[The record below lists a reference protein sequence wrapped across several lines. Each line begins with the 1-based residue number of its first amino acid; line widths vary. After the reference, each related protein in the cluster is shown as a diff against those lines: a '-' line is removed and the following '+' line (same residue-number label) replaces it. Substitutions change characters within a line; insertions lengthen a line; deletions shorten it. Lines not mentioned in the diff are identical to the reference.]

1 MEKKKYVFV
10 KNFTGIIKSL
20 VDGHYIKGSLYIDK
34 ETNALTFKPYNC
46 SPRHRLKDLLIR
58 PLEHGWVKESP
69 DRIKL
74 YQSVPKILG
83 TARILGVLDRETKE
97 AKNAL
102 MEREIIDRV

>member
-1 MEKKKYVFV
+1 MDIKKYIFV
-10 KNFTGIIKSL
+10 KNFKGILKSL

-34 ETNALTFKPYNC
+34 ETHVLTFKPYNC
-46 SPRHRLKDLLIR
+46 SPRQRLKDLLIR

-69 DRIKL
+69 DCIKL